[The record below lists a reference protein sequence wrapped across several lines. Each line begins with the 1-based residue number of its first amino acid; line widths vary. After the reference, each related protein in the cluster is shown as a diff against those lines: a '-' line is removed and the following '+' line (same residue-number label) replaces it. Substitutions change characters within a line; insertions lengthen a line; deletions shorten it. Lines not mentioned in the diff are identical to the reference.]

1 MRGIVNI
8 NKPPGISSYDVI
20 RQIKPVLKP
29 KRIGHAGTLDPLGTG
44 VLLILVNEA
53 TKVSPFLSTL
63 PKEYEAE
70 IRFGIQTD
78 TDDINGRTIATAL
91 VPQIDQKEAEA
102 IVVRKFTGKIEQ
114 TPPRFSAL
122 KKAGTPLYK
131 LARQGIEFTPQTRT
145 ITIYKLNLIKW
156 QPPFARLR
164 CLVSSGTYIRSL
176 ARDIGFA
183 LNSRAT
189 LTSLVRK
196 RIGIFNLRNAITL
209 EPHRLPN
216 IDLKSQLIP
225 IERALPQIPRVLVT
239 PEQKQMLLYGRTVSI
254 QVAPNVNPEAMN
266 NEHSGDSKWR
276 KIAFAF
282 TDDNHFL
289 ALIKIS
295 DDKARP
301 VRLIYAD

>member
-8 NKPPGISSYDVI
+8 NKPPGISSYDII

-29 KRIGHAGTLDPLGTG
+29 KKIGHAGTLDPLGTG

-53 TKVSPFLSTL
+53 TKVSPLLFTL

-70 IRFGIQTD
+70 IRFGIQTN
-78 TDDINGRTIATAL
+78 TDDITGRTIATAS
-91 VPQIDQKEAEA
+91 VPQIDQKEAEE
-102 IVVRKFTGKIEQ
+102 IIVRKFTGEIKQ

-131 LARQGIEFTPQTRT
+131 LARQGIEFIPQTRT
-145 ITIYKLNLIKW
+145 ITIYELNLIKW
-156 QPPFARLR
+156 QPPLARIR

-176 ARDIGFA
+176 VRDIGFA

-189 LTSLVRK
+189 LNYLVRK
-196 RIGIFNLRNAITL
+196 RIGIFNLKNAITI

-216 IDLKSQLIP
+216 IDPKSQLIP

-239 PEQKQMLLYGRTVSI
+239 SEQKQALLYGRTISL
-254 QVAPNVNPEAMN
+254 QVAPNVNPDATNDEYFA
-266 NEHSGDSKWR
+266 DSKWR

-289 ALIKIS
+289 ALIKIF